1 MESTEL
7 QDIDFFSSFSDHTS
21 PTFFT
26 PTTSSL
32 RSDSV
37 SEDPD
42 SPKPQNEEED
52 EYVEELT
59 RQMTNYM
66 LQDDEKHQ
74 KVHNFFLETQQNRF
88 FSLFFLLNSFYTF

>member
-7 QDIDFFSSFSDHTS
+7 QDIDFFSNPFTET
-21 PTFFT
+21 TFFT

-32 RSDSV
+32 RPDSV
-37 SEDPD
+37 SDDPD
-42 SPKPQNEEED
+42 SPKAQDED
-52 EYVEELT
+52 EYVAELT

-74 KVHNFFLETQQNRF
+74 KVPTFFFNSSDSILSF
-88 FSLFFLLNSFYTF
+88 FIS

>member
-7 QDIDFFSSFSDHTS
+7 HDIDFISKPFSE

-32 RSDSV
+32 RDFVSD
-37 SEDPD
+37 EPD
-42 SPKPQNEEED
+42 SPKVQKEDEED
-52 EYVEELT
+52 EYITELT

-74 KVHNFFLETQQNRF
+74 KVPPTL
-88 FSLFFLLNSFYTF
+88 SF